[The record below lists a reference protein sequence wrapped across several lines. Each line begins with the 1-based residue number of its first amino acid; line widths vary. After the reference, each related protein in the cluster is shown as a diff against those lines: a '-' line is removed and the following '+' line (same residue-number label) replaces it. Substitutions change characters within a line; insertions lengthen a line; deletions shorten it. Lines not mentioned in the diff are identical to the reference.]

1 MSPLHVASAPE
12 SAYVGREQVN
22 VQRLDSLAGELG
34 LAEATVYLKVDVQ
47 GGELDVLRGAGAA
60 LDRAVLIEAELSLVP
75 LYEGAPRF
83 DEVIDYLAER
93 GFGVL
98 SLEPVFVDP
107 ADGRLLQVD
116 AVFGRSARPT

>member
-1 MSPLHVASAPE
+1 M
-12 SAYVGREQVN
+12 
-22 VQRLDSLAGELG
+22 
-34 LAEATVYLKVDVQ
+34 Q
-47 GGELDVLRGAGAA
+47 GGELDVLRGAGAT
-60 LDRAVLIEAELSLVP
+60 LERAVLVEAELSLVP

-116 AVFGRSARPT
+116 AVFGRSARPS